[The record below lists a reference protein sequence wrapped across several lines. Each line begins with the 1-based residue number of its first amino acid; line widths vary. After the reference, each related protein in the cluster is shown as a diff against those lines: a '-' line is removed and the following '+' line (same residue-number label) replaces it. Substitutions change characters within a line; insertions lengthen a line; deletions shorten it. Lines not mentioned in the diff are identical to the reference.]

1 MADSTSSKL
10 RFMGIDI
17 KRDLSKEEGLE
28 SYVHQPFRL
37 DTLQSDADRI
47 QQTLSDE
54 TSSNIKKKNKGRRAK
69 KDTKGKSSKKQIKL
83 NNNISVNEII
93 EEFPLSMLCEK
104 VVGTSELS
112 KLNVSI
118 TDRDGKQRVE
128 RLQIKNSWDG
138 LVTLLISYILD
149 KDPAKFAE
157 NMCKFEVANGSILI
171 HSTPVFYPAS
181 EGINQ
186 TTYRLGQS
194 NLYIEIRDNPDD
206 LASSIKGA
214 IKFMGISQSDIT
226 LTVIPKGMFGIN
238 TEYDSIEQVEK
249 TLNLVD
255 IIADR
260 KFDIDICKLSIMGNQ
275 QAVNSIEQAFYIF
288 ILWGA
293 TIYQDAFIK
302 AVKALSTDV
311 LGIGNGSDIGD
322 KGVGYKVDKLS
333 SIGTK
338 ANPQDDRHENME
350 DLYVYTTGDKAMTY
364 MFIAQTLLNIDIS
377 PEIIEITYKVYELAR
392 EDKG

>member
-10 RFMGIDI
+10 RSMGIDI

-28 SYVHQPFRL
+28 SYVPQPFRL
-37 DTLQSDADRI
+37 DTLQSDADKI

-54 TSSNIKKKNKGRRAK
+54 TSSNIKKKNKSRRAK

-128 RLQIKNSWDG
+128 RLKIKNSWDG

-226 LTVIPKGMFGIN
+226 LTGYTKGN
-238 TEYDSIEQVEK
+238 V
-249 TLNLVD
+249 
-255 IIADR
+255 
-260 KFDIDICKLSIMGNQ
+260 
-275 QAVNSIEQAFYIF
+275 
-288 ILWGA
+288 W
-293 TIYQDAFIK
+293 
-302 AVKALSTDV
+302 
-311 LGIGNGSDIGD
+311 
-322 KGVGYKVDKLS
+322 YK
-333 SIGTK
+333 
-338 ANPQDDRHENME
+338 
-350 DLYVYTTGDKAMTY
+350 Y
-364 MFIAQTLLNIDIS
+364 
-377 PEIIEITYKVYELAR
+377 
-392 EDKG
+392 